1 MNYLK
6 NKKFFYFFITYL
18 IFHLLLIKNYPL
30 NFEYSFFNGLKYY
43 DNFDKFYIKQ
53 FFDDNAN
60 TFGFP
65 FFVGVFYL
73 IFKTENLL
81 YYTKIISIFSYI
93 LYLIGFIKIYEY
105 YKISLKPSLLV
116 VFFLNPFIWNFGF
129 RGTPDLFGPAL
140 AFFCTSVIINEN
152 NIYKNIF
159 WYFILGI
166 AIVIKPMCG
175 IFYLFIFLET
185 LNNNNYRIKKKI
197 LTFLITF
204 TIPLIYF
211 GFIKYNFN
219 FFLLSPKH
227 HTTHRPEFTNY
238 INNLVI
244 YLGFINLSIFPL
256 GMLFNKN
263 NNYIRNFIIYFIFF
277 FIGFHFIKL
286 TGEMDLGP
294 VSLYIKDNILCGV
307 LFVFSIILLE
317 NLYKLFFSL
326 KNKKLINI
334 IFMIFI
340 FAIILSASRPAQRY
354 LISIIPLLY
363 ILFVYNLKKEH
374 LKKYVYLSLIIS
386 LPVNFI
392 LTVNSYLN
400 SKISEDIVKFLSSS
414 NFIQITNPG
423 VLSPHVGYLFNTNQ
437 NSTKYIIESSESK
450 NTVKIFEKK
459 LFFLNKKLY
468 FNYL

>member
-185 LNNNNYRIKKKI
+185 LNNNNYRIKKK
-197 LTFLITF
+197 F
-204 TIPLIYF
+204 
-211 GFIKYNFN
+211 
-219 FFLLSPKH
+219 
-227 HTTHRPEFTNY
+227 
-238 INNLVI
+238 
-244 YLGFINLSIFPL
+244 
-256 GMLFNKN
+256 
-263 NNYIRNFIIYFIFF
+263 
-277 FIGFHFIKL
+277 
-286 TGEMDLGP
+286 
-294 VSLYIKDNILCGV
+294 
-307 LFVFSIILLE
+307 
-317 NLYKLFFSL
+317 
-326 KNKKLINI
+326 
-334 IFMIFI
+334 
-340 FAIILSASRPAQRY
+340 
-354 LISIIPLLY
+354 
-363 ILFVYNLKKEH
+363 
-374 LKKYVYLSLIIS
+374 
-386 LPVNFI
+386 
-392 LTVNSYLN
+392 
-400 SKISEDIVKFLSSS
+400 
-414 NFIQITNPG
+414 
-423 VLSPHVGYLFNTNQ
+423 
-437 NSTKYIIESSESK
+437 
-450 NTVKIFEKK
+450 
-459 LFFLNKKLY
+459 
-468 FNYL
+468 